1 MDGPRLHE
9 MLTPGSGPPRPTT
22 GTTRA
27 GRAQKASGTRPAI
40 VSSLDPGRGS
50 RGFAPLRLQP
60 DSMMI

>member
-9 MLTPGSGPPRPTT
+9 ILAPGSVLPGPMT

-27 GRAQKASGTRPAI
+27 GRTEKASGTRPAI
-40 VSSLDPGRGS
+40 VSSLDPQ
-50 RGFAPLRLQP
+50 GFPGFGALRLQP